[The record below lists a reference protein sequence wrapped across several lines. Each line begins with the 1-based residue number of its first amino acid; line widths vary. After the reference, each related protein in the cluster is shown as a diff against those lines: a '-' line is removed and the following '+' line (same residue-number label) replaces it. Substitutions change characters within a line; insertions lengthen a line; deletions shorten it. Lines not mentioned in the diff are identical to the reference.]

1 MPKVSKQIRDLWIQL
16 PFGEVWPPR
25 NQPPP
30 QTVDGRTVALRI
42 LKKYIAELTFYRPG
56 GKDQN
61 GNPCDPIPFKILP
74 ENIHIEWPDNPVD
87 LQTSFPSIVFLSQSA
102 ADYASIGLATNYD
115 EESADRYAPGTMVQI
130 QSEFT
135 ETFALEI
142 WADSKPQRRSILAG
156 LETSL
161 TPFETMYGIRFR
173 MPDYYDQLVC
183 FSLGQRQLV
192 DDDLGTKNRRRAQ
205 LLIEMRFNVV
215 ALVNVNRLEPST
227 SVETTDDPEAETE
240 ETSTEADGAP

>member
-1 MPKVSKQIRDLWIQL
+1 MPKVSKEIRDLWIQP
-16 PFGEVWPPR
+16 PFGDVWPPR
-25 NQPPP
+25 DQPPP

-42 LKKYIAELTFYRPG
+42 LKKYVSELKFYRPG
-56 GKDQN
+56 GKDRD
-61 GNPCDPIPFKILP
+61 GRPCPPIEFQVLP
-74 ENIHIEWPDNPVD
+74 ANIHIEWPDDPVE

-102 ADYASIGLATNYD
+102 AEYAAIGLATNYD
-115 EESADRYAPGTMVQI
+115 EESVDRFAPGTMVQI

-142 WADSKPQRRSILAG
+142 WADSKAQRRSLLAG
-156 LETSL
+156 LETAL

-183 FSLGQRQLV
+183 FSLGSRNLV

-215 ALVNVNRLEPST
+215 ALVNVNRLDPST
-227 SVETTDDPEAETE
+227 TVETTDSPAEDDDE
-240 ETSTEADGAP
+240 GDA